1 MNKVEF
7 IKALNELM
15 LGTTDEDLLEVWFMN
30 GVPDCPSQED
40 FEFIANNEESFD
52 DVVNCFIR
60 LSKHLKEGIYI
71 DNKFYKGQFRD

>member
-15 LGTTDEDLLEVWFMN
+15 LGTADEDIIEVWNMN
-30 GVPDCPSQED
+30 GVPDQPDESD
-40 FEFIANNEESFD
+40 FEFIGNDAESFD

-60 LSKHLKEGIYI
+60 LSKHLKDGVYI
-71 DNKFYKGQFRD
+71 DDKFYKGNIK